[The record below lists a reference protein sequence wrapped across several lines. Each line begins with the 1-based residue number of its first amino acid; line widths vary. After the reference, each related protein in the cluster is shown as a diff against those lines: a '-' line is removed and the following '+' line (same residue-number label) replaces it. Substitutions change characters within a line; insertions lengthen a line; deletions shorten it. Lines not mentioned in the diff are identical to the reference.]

1 MNILRNSQAFPEK
14 GISEQR
20 VKSEMEAACRNDI
33 EWFSLKN
40 LTASYYGGEDIARIA
55 KDAFVQHIGDN
66 VVHQNGLHP
75 SVALYEREVLEM
87 TLNLFSAPIEATGTI
102 TTGGSESIALA
113 LKAARDRAR
122 ALKGITKPQIVIPKT
137 AYAVFNK
144 LCHLMN
150 IDVVQIDSER
160 NFAADPVAMAK
171 AVNENT
177 IMLVGSAPP
186 FPHAN
191 VDPIREI
198 AEIASERGIWMHVD
212 ACIGGFV
219 LPFAKM
225 LGEDVPDFD
234 FSVPGVTSIS
244 SDYHKYGYAYRGCSA
259 LLLRD
264 KSLQEWQTFSTDAW
278 PAGNYASRNMAG
290 SRNSGPIASAWAV
303 MKYLGVNGYKDRVAG
318 IIAGRRAFKQHLEQI
333 DGVQILGTPQG
344 PHFSFTI
351 GDVDV
356 LAVADGLMAKG
367 WGINIETKP
376 PAILLMLSA
385 QHVVSA
391 EPFAADL
398 ANVMET
404 VSGRA
409 EATNADPVAYGIY

>member
-1 MNILRNSQAFPEK
+1 MD
-14 GISEQR
+14 
-20 VKSEMEAACRNDI
+20 AARQKDI
-33 EWFSLKN
+33 DWFSLKN
-40 LTASYYGGEDIARIA
+40 LTASYYGGEGVAKIAME
-55 KDAFVQHIGDN
+55 AFVQHIGDN

-87 TLNLFSAPIEATGTI
+87 TLNLFSAPVDAAGTV

-144 LCHLMN
+144 LCHLLN
-150 IDVVQIDSER
+150 IEVVQIDRER
-160 NFAADPVAMAK
+160 DFAADPAAMAE
-171 AVNENT
+171 AVTENT

-198 AEIASERGIWMHVD
+198 AEIAAPRDIWMHVD

-219 LPFAKM
+219 LPFARM

-264 KSLQEWQTFSTDAW
+264 KSLLEWQTFSTDAW
-278 PAGNYASRNMAG
+278 PAGHYASRNIAG
-290 SRNSGPIASAWAV
+290 SRNSGPVASAWAV
-303 MKYLGVNGYKDRVAG
+303 MKYLGLEGYKERVAG
-318 IIAGRRAFKQHLEQI
+318 IIAGRRAFRERLERL

-344 PHFSFTI
+344 PHFSFTV
-351 GDVDV
+351 GDADV
-356 LAVADGLMAKG
+356 LAVADGLMARE

-385 QHVVSA
+385 HHIASA

-398 ANVMET
+398 AEVMEA
-404 VSGRA
+404 VRGRGQSSGGD
-409 EATNADPVAYGIY
+409 NVAYGIY